1 MQEPTAAPTWHPERE
16 KDQMTIELFLE
27 GTQPPGNGDTTTTS
41 TGAPGMPSQSM
52 IDQDYFYEK
61 TP

>member
-1 MQEPTAAPTWHPERE
+1 
-16 KDQMTIELFLE
+16 MTIELFLE

-41 TGAPGMPSQSM
+41 TGAPGKPSKSM